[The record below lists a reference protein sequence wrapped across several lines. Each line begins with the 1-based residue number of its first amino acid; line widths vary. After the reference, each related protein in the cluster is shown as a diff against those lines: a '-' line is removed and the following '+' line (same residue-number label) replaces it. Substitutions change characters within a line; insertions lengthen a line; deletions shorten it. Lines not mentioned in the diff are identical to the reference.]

1 MAQIIYSLLEFFGLT
16 TIPTNFAEFL
26 PWFVVVM
33 AGLGLFKMILALIFA
48 EVRIWGGF
56 KL

>member
-1 MAQIIYSLLEFFGLT
+1 MAEIIYNLLEFFGLASV
-16 TIPTNFAEFL
+16 PTNLAEFL

-33 AGLGLFKMILALIFA
+33 SGLGLFKMILALIFA
-48 EVRIWGGF
+48 EVRIFGGF

>member
-1 MAQIIYSLLEFFGLT
+1 MASIIYNLLEFFGIT
-16 TIPTNFAEFL
+16 AVPTNLAEFL
-26 PWFVVVM
+26 PWFVIVM

-48 EVRIWGGF
+48 EVRIFGGF